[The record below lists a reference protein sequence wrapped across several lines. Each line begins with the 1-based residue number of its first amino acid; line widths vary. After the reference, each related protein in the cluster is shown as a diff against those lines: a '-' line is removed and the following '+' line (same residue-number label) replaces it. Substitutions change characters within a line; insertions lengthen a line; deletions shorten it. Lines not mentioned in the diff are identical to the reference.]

1 MHHMQKIIFEELPEF
16 QKDFKRLAKK
26 YPSLSRDFEI
36 RKAVLELFPKGRGMD
51 VDQIPSLKIRSKIY
65 KARIDCQSLKRD
77 SLRLIYC
84 YDEEAAVITMIE
96 IYFKGEQQ
104 LENRERIF
112 RNFE

>member
-1 MHHMQKIIFEELPEF
+1 MQKITFAELAEF

-26 YPSLSRDFEI
+26 YPSLWRDLEL
-36 RKAVLELFPKGRGMD
+36 RKSVLEMFPIGRGMD
-51 VDQIPSLKIRSKIY
+51 VDQIPGLKIKNKIY
-65 KARIDCQSLKRD
+65 KARIYCGSLKRD

-84 YDEEAAVITMIE
+84 YDEVLALITLIE

-112 RNFE
+112 RNFT